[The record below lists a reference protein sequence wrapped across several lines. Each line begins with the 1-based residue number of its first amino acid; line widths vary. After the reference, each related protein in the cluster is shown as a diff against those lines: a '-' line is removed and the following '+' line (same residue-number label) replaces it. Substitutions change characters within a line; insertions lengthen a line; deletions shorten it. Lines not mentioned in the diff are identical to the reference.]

1 MSIRSSP
8 RLQKTLSVY
17 IGISGY
23 MAMIVSQEVMIG
35 VWTKLVAELLRIS
48 FYREVKAPDMMG
60 LSAFF
65 ICSSLVSIIHRY
77 LL

>member
-1 MSIRSSP
+1 MKCP
-8 RLQKTLSVY
+8 RFQKNLSVY

-23 MAMIVSQEVMIG
+23 LAMIITEEVMIG

-60 LSAFF
+60 LSVFF
-65 ICSSLVSIIHRY
+65 VCASTVSIIHRY

>member
-1 MSIRSSP
+1 MRSP
-8 RLQKTLSVY
+8 RFQKSLSVY
-17 IGISGY
+17 IGIGGY
-23 MAMIVSQEVMIG
+23 LAMIITNEVMIG

-48 FYREVKAPDMMG
+48 FYKEVKAPDMMG

-65 ICSSLVSIIHRY
+65 ICASIVSIIHRF

>member
-1 MSIRSSP
+1 MRCP
-8 RLQKTLSVY
+8 RLQKNLSVY

-23 MAMIVSQEVMIG
+23 LAMIITEEVMIG
-35 VWTKLVAELLRIS
+35 VWTKLFAELLRIS

-65 ICSSLVSIIHRY
+65 ICASIVSIIHRY
-77 LL
+77 FL

>member
-1 MSIRSSP
+1 MRCP
-8 RLQKTLSVY
+8 RFQKSLSVY
-17 IGISGY
+17 IGIAGY
-23 MAMIVSQEVMIG
+23 LAMIITEEVMIG

-60 LSAFF
+60 LSLFF
-65 ICSSLVSIIHRY
+65 ICASTVSIIHRY